1 MLKRLNVLAP
11 LAALGVVIAGGSALA
26 AGIARPWQMGTQEP
40 MSPVMEMVD
49 GFHDFL
55 LVIITVIALFVLV
68 LLLYVAVR
76 FNEKANPVPSKT
88 THNSLLEVLWT
99 VIPVIILV
107 VIAVPSFKLLYYQD
121 RIENADMTLKVIGHQ
136 WYWSYEYPDH
146 GNFGFDS
153 VLVPE
158 DELEEGQPRLL
169 AVDNKVVLPVDTN
182 IRLLYT
188 SEDVIHA
195 WAIPALIQKIDAV
208 PGRTNENWM
217 RINKEGTY
225 YGQCSELCG
234 VNHGFM
240 PIVVEAVSK
249 EAFTEWVKKAKEK
262 FASTDAEPLNMASAG
277 AAAR

>member
-11 LAALGVVIAGGSALA
+11 LVGLGLVMAGGGALA
-26 AGIARPWQMGTQEP
+26 QGIARPWQVSTQEP

-55 LVIITVIALFVLV
+55 VVLSTVIVLFVLA

-136 WYWSYEYPDH
+136 WYWSYQYPDN
-146 GNFGFDS
+146 GNFEFDS
-153 VLVPE
+153 VMVPE
-158 DELEEGQPRLL
+158 DELEAGQPRLL

-249 EAFTEWVKKAKEK
+249 EAFAEWVTKAKEE
-262 FASTDAEPLNMASAG
+262 FASTDDEPLNVAQAG
-277 AAAR
+277 VAAR

>member
-1 MLKRLNVLAP
+1 MLKRLMVLAP
-11 LAALGVVIAGGSALA
+11 LAALGVVTVGGSVV
-26 AGIARPWQMGTQEP
+26 AGIARPWQLGLQEP
-40 MSPVMEMVD
+40 MSPVMEKVD

-55 LVIITVIALFVLV
+55 LVIITLIALFVLALV
-68 LLLYVAVR
+68 LYVAVR

-121 RIENADMTLKVIGHQ
+121 RVEEADMTLKVIGHQ

-153 VLVPE
+153 IMVPD

-169 AVDNKVVLPVDTN
+169 ATDNKVVLPVDTN
-182 IRLLYT
+182 IRILYT

-195 WAIPALIQKIDAV
+195 WAIPALIQKMDTV

-249 EAFTEWVKKAKEK
+249 EAFAGWVKKAKEE
-262 FASTDAEPLNMASAG
+262 FASSEVEPLNMAHAAG
-277 AAAR
+277 AAQ